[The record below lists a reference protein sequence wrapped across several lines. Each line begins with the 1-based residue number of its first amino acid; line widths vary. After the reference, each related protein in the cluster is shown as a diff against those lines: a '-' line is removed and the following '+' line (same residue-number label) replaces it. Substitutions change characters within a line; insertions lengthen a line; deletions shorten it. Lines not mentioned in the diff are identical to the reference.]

1 MIKTGRIVREI
12 TPISNEDFFVLLN
25 HSNAKFDFPVHYHP
39 EYELNL
45 VLKSKGK
52 RIIGD
57 SIQEFENKDLVL
69 TGPNTPHAW
78 TGDEKYKNAH
88 VITLQFHTDF
98 LSDKALS
105 RNIVLPIKE
114 LLLKSRRGVLF
125 STETIDIMVGK
136 LDKLSNTQGFD
147 SLLEFLSI
155 LYDLAI
161 SRNQKVLASASYV
174 GHIDPSK
181 SRRIQKIT
189 SFIQDNLHNEIRIKE
204 VAGMVNMSETAFSHF
219 FKKQTQRSF
228 TDYLTDIRIGY
239 AARELIDSEKTISEI
254 CYQSGFNNISNF
266 NRTFKKKRG
275 VTPSDFRSQQ
285 RLITKY

>member
-1 MIKTGRIVREI
+1 
-12 TPISNEDFFVLLN
+12 
-25 HSNAKFDFPVHYHP
+25 
-39 EYELNL
+39 
-45 VLKSKGK
+45 
-52 RIIGD
+52 
-57 SIQEFENKDLVL
+57 
-69 TGPNTPHAW
+69 
-78 TGDEKYKNAH
+78 
-88 VITLQFHTDF
+88 
-98 LSDKALS
+98 
-105 RNIVLPIKE
+105 
-114 LLLKSRRGVLF
+114 
-125 STETIDIMVGK
+125 MVGK

-161 SRNQKVLASASYV
+161 SRNQKILASASYV

>member
-1 MIKTGRIVREI
+1 MSRIVREI
-12 TPISNEDFFVLLN
+12 TPVSNDDFFVLLN
-25 HSNAKFDFPVHYHP
+25 HLNAKFDFPVHYHP

-45 VLKSKGK
+45 VLNSKGK

-57 SIQEFENKDLVL
+57 SIQEFESSDMVL

-78 TGDEKYKNAH
+78 TGDHKSKDAH
-88 VITLQFHTDF
+88 VMTLQFHTDF
-98 LSDKALS
+98 LSDKTLN
-105 RNIVLPIKE
+105 RRITLPIKE
-114 LLLKSRRGVLF
+114 LLIKSRRGVLF
-125 STETIDIMVGK
+125 SPETIDIMVGK

-161 SRNQKVLASASYV
+161 SRNQKVLASPSYV

>member
-1 MIKTGRIVREI
+1 MNRIVREI
-12 TPISNEDFFVLLN
+12 TPVSDDDFFVLLN
-25 HSNAKFDFPVHYHP
+25 HYNAKFDFPVHYHP

-45 VLKSKGK
+45 VLNSKGK

-57 SIQEFENKDLVL
+57 SIQEFETSDMVL

-78 TGDEKYKNAH
+78 TGDEECKNAQ
-88 VITLQFHTDF
+88 VMTLQFHTDF